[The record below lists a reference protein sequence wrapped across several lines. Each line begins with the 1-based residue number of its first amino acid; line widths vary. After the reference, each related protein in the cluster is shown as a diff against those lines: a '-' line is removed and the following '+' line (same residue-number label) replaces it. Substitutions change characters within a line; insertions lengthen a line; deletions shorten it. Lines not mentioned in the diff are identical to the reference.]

1 MVKQEARRFEPFT
14 SLELWETLK
23 LIEQGHNTISKIQKA
38 LGSAKRST
46 ISVRVASLE
55 NSNLI
60 VSKPRINHETKK
72 IDRRFKEYSVD
83 YNLLFGFFLK
93 ATLEQ
98 HNKSLLQKEIPLL
111 KELGYSTFKDF
122 IMSARSTNILV
133 PFFETFLKQCFED
146 KKFHFFQ
153 QTNLFFMYGFQIFF
167 LKSILCKPEIKSK
180 FSDLQIKHL
189 ALLDMFFYEI
199 TIQQDS
205 TAKWL
210 KRLTDLEAIYKQP

>member
-1 MVKQEARRFEPFT
+1 M
-14 SLELWETLK
+14 
-23 LIEQGHNTISKIQKA
+23 
-38 LGSAKRST
+38 
-46 ISVRVASLE
+46 E
-55 NSNLI
+55 NSKFI
-60 VSKPRINHETKK
+60 VSKPRINPETKR
-72 IDRRFKEYSVD
+72 IDKRFKEYNVD

-93 ATLEQ
+93 TTLEQ
-98 HNKSLLQKEIPLL
+98 YEKSLLKKEIPLL

-122 IMSARSTNILV
+122 IMSARSANVLV

-167 LKSILCKPEIKSK
+167 LKSILCNPEIKNR

-189 ALLDMFFYEI
+189 ALLDIFFYEI
-199 TIQQDS
+199 TIQRDS